1 MSFTGTANGKS
12 NTYRLQSSR
21 SDSRSVRHRG
31 IGMNDDGSV
40 IARRLAFLERE
51 LDRMSD
57 KACDA
62 EHDLRLN
69 PTDAAARCRLE
80 AIYALAGKTWAQVRE
95 LRARQSGRHAV
106 IRYDRDS
113 DASAGRAYR
122 QALG

>member
-31 IGMNDDGSV
+31 IGMNDGSV

-62 EHDLRLN
+62 ERDLRLN
-69 PTDAAARCRLE
+69 PTDAAARRRLE

-95 LRARQSGRHAV
+95 LRALQSGRHAV